1 MDISEL
7 ITPDRVVA
15 GVRVADKNALL
26 GELARRAAVLTG
38 ADGPAILRVLTAREA
53 LGSTGIGLGVA
64 MPHATLE
71 GLAKPFTL
79 FVKLARPID
88 FAAIDGA
95 PVDLVFLML
104 VPPDAGAEHLAALAC
119 ASRTLRD
126 VRTRERLRKAKDA
139 ASVFE
144 GLTGTRA
151 A

>member
-26 GELARRAAVLTG
+26 GELARRAAAASG
-38 ADGPAILRVLTAREA
+38 ADGPTILRVITAREA

-64 MPHATLE
+64 MPHAAVE
-71 GLAKPFTL
+71 GLTKPFAL
-79 FVKLARPID
+79 FVKLARAID

-95 PVDLVFLML
+95 PVDLVFLLL
-104 VPPDAGAEHLAALAC
+104 VPPDAGADHLAALAC

-126 VRTRERLRKAKDA
+126 AATRERLRKAKDA
-139 ASVFE
+139 ASLFQ
-144 GLTGTRA
+144 GLTGAHA